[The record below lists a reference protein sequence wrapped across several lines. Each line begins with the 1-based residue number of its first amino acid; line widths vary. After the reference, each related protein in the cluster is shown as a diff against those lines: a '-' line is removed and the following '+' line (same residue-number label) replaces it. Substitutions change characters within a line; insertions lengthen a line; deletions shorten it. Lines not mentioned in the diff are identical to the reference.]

1 MEIRRM
7 RLDDLFPADYNPR
20 KALKRGDPEYEK
32 LRRSI
37 ETFSLVEPLIWNE
50 ETGRLVGGHQ
60 RLTVLRDMG
69 ISEVEVSI
77 VHLDDGH
84 EKALNVAMNKISG
97 AWNNDALVALL
108 RGLNDNMALLSGF
121 SELDL
126 EALLG
131 EKKTKDKGAG
141 DDADLPI
148 ISRRGDIW
156 MLGKHRL
163 MCGDSCCPE
172 DVDSLVAGEPVR
184 LVITDPPYNVSYEAK
199 VADQATQSVRRATS
213 RIEND
218 SMEDAAFRQFLLD
231 AYTQMY
237 RVMAPGAAIYV
248 FHADTEGLN
257 FRAAF
262 REVGFKL
269 SGCLVWAKSS
279 IVLGRSDYQW
289 RHEPILYGWRP
300 DGSHKWYGGRKKTTL
315 LQDISGVTIR
325 QETDGSTIFTFS
337 DGLHIVS
344 IRVKD
349 YEVLDNALDAM
360 SSVIYHEKPSSND
373 LHPTM
378 KPVELVAKLM
388 RNSSKRGDLVADFF
402 NGSGSTLIACEENGR
417 RCCAMELEPF
427 YCDQTV
433 RRYLAYTQ
441 REDVFL
447 LRDGQRLDFSKA
459 FGCE

>member
-1 MEIRRM
+1 MH
-7 RLDDLFPADYNPR
+7 LADLFPADYNPR
-20 KALKRGDPEYEK
+20 KALKRGNPEYEK

-37 ETFSLVEPLIWNE
+37 ETFGLVEPLIWNE

-77 VHLDDGH
+77 VHLDEPQ

-97 AWNNDALVALL
+97 AWDNDALAALL
-108 RGLNDNMALLSGF
+108 RSLDTDMALLTGF
-121 SELDL
+121 SELDM
-126 EALLG
+126 EVLLG
-131 EKKTKDKGAG
+131 VKKSKDRGA
-141 DDADLPI
+141 AAAEDLPI
-148 ISRRGDIW
+148 ISQHGDIW
-156 MLGKHRL
+156 TLGPHRL
-163 MCGDSCCPE
+163 MCGDSTVQADMDRLMDGQP
-172 DVDSLVAGEPVR
+172 AR
-184 LVITDPPYNVSYEAK
+184 LVLTDPPYNVAYEAK
-199 VADQATQSVRRATS
+199 VAEQQTQSVNRATS

-218 SMEDAAFRQFLLD
+218 SMDDTAFRAFLLD
-231 AYTQMY
+231 AYAQMY
-237 RVMAPGAAIYV
+237 SHMAPGAAIYV

-257 FRAAF
+257 FRSAF
-262 REVGFKL
+262 KEAGFKL

-300 DGSHKWYGGRKKTTL
+300 DGSHKWYGGRKRTTL
-315 LQDISGVTIR
+315 LQDVGGVTIR
-325 QETDGSTIFTFS
+325 HEADGSTILTFS

-344 IRVKD
+344 VRAKD
-349 YEVLDNALDAM
+349 YKVLDNGLEAM
-360 SSVIYHEKPSSND
+360 SSVIYHEKPSAND

-378 KPVELVAKLM
+378 KPVELVAKLL
-388 RNSSKRGDLVADFF
+388 RNSSKRGDLVLDSF

-433 RRYLAYTQ
+433 RRYMDLTGRA
-441 REDVFL
+441 DVYL
-447 LRDGQRLDFSKA
+447 LRDRQRIPFSEVS
-459 FGCE
+459 GCA

>member
-7 RLDDLFPADYNPR
+7 PLEALFPADYNPR
-20 KALKRGDPEYEK
+20 KALKRGDPEYNK

-37 ETFSLVEPLIWNE
+37 ETFGLVEPLIWNE

-60 RLTVLRDMG
+60 RLTVLKDMG
-69 ISEVEVSI
+69 ISETEVSI
-77 VHLDDGH
+77 VRLDEAQ

-97 AWNNDALVALL
+97 AWDNDALAALL
-108 RGLNDNMALLSGF
+108 RSLDDDMALLTGF
-121 SELDL
+121 SELDM

-131 EKKTKDKGAG
+131 VKKSKDKGAG
-141 DDADLPI
+141 DAEDLPI

-156 MLGKHRL
+156 ILGPHRL
-163 MCGDSCCPE
+163 MCGDSTLTADMDRLMEGQP
-172 DVDSLVAGEPVR
+172 AR
-184 LVITDPPYNVSYEAK
+184 LVITDPPYNVAYEAK
-199 VADQATQSVRRATS
+199 VADQATKSVLRATS
-213 RIEND
+213 RIVND

-231 AYTQMY
+231 FYTQAY

-262 REVGFKL
+262 REAGFKL

-315 LQDISGVTIR
+315 QQDVSGVTFR
-325 QETDGSTIFTFS
+325 QEADGSTVITFS

-344 IRVKD
+344 VRAKD
-349 YEVLDNALDAM
+349 YQVLDNGLDAM
-360 SSVIYHEKPSSND
+360 SSIIYHEKPSSND

-378 KPVELVAKLM
+378 KPVDLVAKLM

-417 RCCAMELEPF
+417 RCCAMELEPY
-427 YCDQTV
+427 YCDQTI
-433 RRYLAYTQ
+433 RRYRDLTG
-441 REDVFL
+441 RDDVFL
-447 LRDGQRLDFSKA
+447 LRDGQRLPFSDVS
-459 FGCE
+459 GCA

>member
-7 RLDDLFPADYNPR
+7 NLADLFPADYNPR
-20 KALKRGDPEYEK
+20 KALKKGDAEYEK

-37 ETFSLVEPLIWNE
+37 ETFGLVEPLIWNE
-50 ETGRLVGGHQ
+50 ATGRLVGGHQ

-69 ISEVEVSI
+69 ISEVEVS
-77 VHLDDGH
+77 VVRLDEAH
-84 EKALNVAMNKISG
+84 EKALNVALNKIDG
-97 AWNNDALVALL
+97 AWDNDALAALM
-108 RGLNDNMALLSGF
+108 RGLDSDMAMLTGF

-131 EKKTKDKGAG
+131 EKPTKDKGAA
-141 DDADLPI
+141 DDADLPVM
-148 ISRRGDIW
+148 SRRGDIW
-156 MLGKHRL
+156 ILGPHRL
-163 MCGDSCCPE
+163 MCGDSCCQADMDRLMDGKP
-172 DVDSLVAGEPVR
+172 AR
-184 LVITDPPYNVSYEAK
+184 LVLTDPPYNVAYEAK
-199 VADQATQSVRRATS
+199 VQDQQTQSVNRATS

-218 SMEDAAFRQFLLD
+218 SMEDTAFRAFLLD
-231 AYTQMY
+231 AYAQMY
-237 RVMAPGAAIYV
+237 RNMAPGAAIYV

-257 FRAAF
+257 FRSAF
-262 REVGFKL
+262 KEAGFKL

-315 LQDISGVTIR
+315 LQDVGGVTIR
-325 QETDGSTIFTFS
+325 HEPGGDVITFS

-344 IRVKD
+344 VRAKD
-349 YEVLDNALDAM
+349 YEILDNGLEAM

-378 KPVELVAKLM
+378 KPVGLVAKLL
-388 RNSSKRGDLVADFF
+388 RNSSKRADLVLDPF

-433 RRYLAYTQ
+433 RRYMEFSG

-447 LRDGQRLDFSKA
+447 LRDGQRIPFSEA
-459 FGCE
+459 AGR

>member
-1 MEIRRM
+1 MVIRM
-7 RLDDLFPADYNPR
+7 MSLDDLFPADYNPR

-37 ETFSLVEPLIWNE
+37 ETFGLVEPLIWNE
-50 ETGRLVGGHQ
+50 VTGRLVGGHQ
-60 RLTVLRDMG
+60 RLTVLKDMS
-69 ISEVEVSI
+69 ISQVEVSV
-77 VHLDDGH
+77 VHLDESH
-84 EKALNVAMNKISG
+84 EKTLNVAMNKISG
-97 AWNNDALVALL
+97 AWDEDALVVLL
-108 RGLNDNMALLSGF
+108 RGLDADMALLTGF

-131 EKKTKDKGAG
+131 EKPSKDKGAG
-141 DDADLPI
+141 DDADLPV

-156 MLGKHRL
+156 TLGTHRL
-163 MCGDSCCPE
+163 MCGDACCQADMDMLMDGQP
-172 DVDSLVAGEPVR
+172 AR
-184 LVITDPPYNVSYEAK
+184 LMITDPPYNVAYEAK

-218 SMEDAAFRQFLLD
+218 SMEDTAFRAFLLD

-237 RVMAPGAAIYV
+237 IHMAPGAAIYV

-257 FRAAF
+257 FRSTFKDA
-262 REVGFKL
+262 GFKL

-315 LQDISGVTIR
+315 LQDINGVTIR
-325 QETDGSTIFTFS
+325 HEVDGSTVITFS

-344 IRVKD
+344 VRAME

-378 KPVELVAKLM
+378 KPVELVAKLL
-388 RNSSKRGDLVADFF
+388 RNSSKRGDLVADPFG
-402 NGSGSTLIACEENGR
+402 GSGSTLIACEENGR
-417 RCCAMELEPF
+417 RCCIMELEPY
-427 YCDQTV
+427 YCDQIV
-433 RRYLAYTQ
+433 RRYLAHTR
-441 REDVFL
+441 REDVSL
-447 LRDGQRLDFSKA
+447 LRDGQRFIYSDL
-459 FGCE
+459 FGCI

>member
-7 RLDDLFPADYNPR
+7 HLADLFPADYNPR
-20 KALKRGDPEYEK
+20 KAMKRGDAEYEK
-32 LRRSI
+32 LRLSL
-37 ETFSLVEPLIWNE
+37 ETFGLVEPLIWNE
-50 ETGRLVGGHQ
+50 DTGRLVGGHQ

-69 ISEVEVSI
+69 ISEVDVSI
-77 VHLDDGH
+77 VHLDEPQ

-97 AWNNDALVALL
+97 AWDNDALAALL
-108 RGLNDNMALLSGF
+108 RSLDTDMALLTGF
-121 SELDL
+121 SELDM

-131 EKKTKDKGAG
+131 VKKSKDKGTA
-141 DDADLPI
+141 AAEDLPI

-156 MLGKHRL
+156 MLGQHRL
-163 MCGDSCCPE
+163 MCGDSTVQADMDRLIDGQP
-172 DVDSLVAGEPVR
+172 AR
-184 LVITDPPYNVSYEAK
+184 LVITDPPYNVAYEAK
-199 VADQATQSVRRATS
+199 VADQQTQSVNRATS

-218 SMEDAAFRQFLLD
+218 SMEDTAFRAFLLD
-231 AYTQMY
+231 AYAQMY
-237 RVMAPGAAIYV
+237 SHMAPGAAIYV

-257 FRAAF
+257 FRSSFKEA
-262 REVGFKL
+262 GFKL

-315 LQDISGVTIR
+315 QQDIGGVTFR
-325 QETDGSTIFTFS
+325 QEGSGSTVLTFS
-337 DGLHIVS
+337 DGLRIVAV
-344 IRVKD
+344 RVKE
-349 YEVLDNALDAM
+349 YEILDNGVDAA
-360 SSVIYHEKPSSND
+360 SSIIYFEKPSAND

-378 KPVELVAKLM
+378 KPVELVAKLL
-388 RNSSKRGDLVADFF
+388 RNSSKRGDLVLDSF

-433 RRYLAYTQ
+433 RRYMDLTG
-441 REDVFL
+441 RDDVFL
-447 LRDGQRLDFSKA
+447 LRDGQRIPFLEVSR
-459 FGCE
+459 G

>member
-1 MEIRRM
+1 M
-7 RLDDLFPADYNPR
+7 
-20 KALKRGDPEYEK
+20 
-32 LRRSI
+32 
-37 ETFSLVEPLIWNE
+37 EPLIWNE

-77 VHLDDGH
+77 VHLDEPQ

-97 AWNNDALVALL
+97 AWDNDALAALL
-108 RGLNDNMALLSGF
+108 RSLDTDMALLTGF
-121 SELDL
+121 SELDM

-131 EKKTKDKGAG
+131 VKKTKDKGTSA
-141 DDADLPI
+141 AEDLPI
-148 ISRRGDIW
+148 ISRHGDIW
-156 MLGKHRL
+156 TLGPHRL
-163 MCGDSCCPE
+163 MCGDSTVQADMDRLMDGQP
-172 DVDSLVAGEPVR
+172 AR
-184 LVITDPPYNVSYEAK
+184 LVLTDPPYNVAYEAK
-199 VADQATQSVRRATS
+199 VQDQQTQSARRATS

-218 SMEDAAFRQFLLD
+218 SMEDTAFRAFLLD
-231 AYTQMY
+231 AYAQMY
-237 RVMAPGAAIYV
+237 SHMAPGAAIYV

-257 FRAAF
+257 FRSAF
-262 REVGFKL
+262 KEAGFKL

-315 LQDISGVTIR
+315 LQDVGGVTIR
-325 QETDGSTIFTFS
+325 HEADGSTILTFS

-344 IRVKD
+344 IRAKD
-349 YEVLDNALDAM
+349 YKVLDNGLEAM
-360 SSVIYHEKPSSND
+360 SSVIYHEKPSAND

-378 KPVELVAKLM
+378 KPVELVAKLL
-388 RNSSKRGDLVADFF
+388 RNSSKRGDLVLDSF

-433 RRYLAYTQ
+433 RRYMDLTG
-441 REDVFL
+441 RDDVFL
-447 LRDGQRLDFSKA
+447 LRDEQRIPFSEVSR
-459 FGCE
+459 G

>member
-1 MEIRRM
+1 MEIRSM
-7 RLDDLFPADYNPR
+7 HLADLFPADYNPR
-20 KALKRGDPEYEK
+20 KALKRGDAEYEK

-37 ETFSLVEPLIWNE
+37 ETFGLVEPLIWNE

-77 VHLDDGH
+77 VHLDEPQ
-84 EKALNVAMNKISG
+84 EKALNVAMNKIYG
-97 AWNNDALVALL
+97 AWDNDALAALL
-108 RGLNDNMALLSGF
+108 RSLDTDMALLTGF
-121 SELDL
+121 SELDM

-131 EKKTKDKGAG
+131 VKKSKDKGTA
-141 DDADLPI
+141 AAEDLPI

-156 MLGKHRL
+156 MLGPHRL
-163 MCGDSCCPE
+163 MCGDSTVQADMDRLMDGQP
-172 DVDSLVAGEPVR
+172 AR
-184 LVITDPPYNVSYEAK
+184 LVITDPPYNVAYEAK
-199 VADQATQSVRRATS
+199 VQDQQTQSVNRATS

-218 SMEDAAFRQFLLD
+218 SMEDTAFRAFLLD
-231 AYTQMY
+231 AYAQMY
-237 RVMAPGAAIYV
+237 SHMAPGATIYV

-257 FRAAF
+257 FRSAF
-262 REVGFKL
+262 KEAGFKL

-315 LQDISGVTIR
+315 QQDIAGVTFR
-325 QETDGSTIFTFS
+325 QEADGSTILTFS
-337 DGLHIVS
+337 DGLRIVAV
-344 IRVKD
+344 RVKD
-349 YEVLDNALDAM
+349 YRILDNGVDAA
-360 SSVIYHEKPSSND
+360 SSIIYFEKPSAKD

-378 KPVELVAKLM
+378 KPVELVAKLL
-388 RNSSKRGDLVADFF
+388 RNSSKRGDLVLDSF

-433 RRYLAYTQ
+433 RRYLDLTGRDDAY
-441 REDVFL
+441 L
-447 LRDGQRLDFSKA
+447 LRNGQRISFSEVSR
-459 FGCE
+459 G

>member
-1 MEIRRM
+1 MH
-7 RLDDLFPADYNPR
+7 LADLFPADYNPR
-20 KALKRGDPEYEK
+20 KALKRGDAEYEK

-37 ETFSLVEPLIWNE
+37 ETFGLVEPLIWNE

-77 VHLDDGH
+77 VHLDEPQ
-84 EKALNVAMNKISG
+84 EKALNVAMNKIYG
-97 AWNNDALVALL
+97 AWDNDALAALL
-108 RGLNDNMALLSGF
+108 RSLDTDMALLTGF
-121 SELDL
+121 SELDM

-131 EKKTKDKGAG
+131 VKKSKDKGTA
-141 DDADLPI
+141 AAEDLPI

-156 MLGKHRL
+156 MLGPHRL
-163 MCGDSCCPE
+163 MCGDSTVQADMDRLMDGQP
-172 DVDSLVAGEPVR
+172 AR
-184 LVITDPPYNVSYEAK
+184 LVITDPPYNVAYEAK
-199 VADQATQSVRRATS
+199 VQDQQTQSVNRATS

-218 SMEDAAFRQFLLD
+218 SMEDTAFRAFLLD
-231 AYTQMY
+231 AYAQMY
-237 RVMAPGAAIYV
+237 SHMAPGATIYV

-257 FRAAF
+257 FRSAF
-262 REVGFKL
+262 KEAGFKL

-315 LQDISGVTIR
+315 QQDIAGVTFR
-325 QETDGSTIFTFS
+325 QEADGSTILTFS
-337 DGLHIVS
+337 DGLRIVAV
-344 IRVKD
+344 RVKD
-349 YEVLDNALDAM
+349 YRILDNGVDAA
-360 SSVIYHEKPSSND
+360 SSIIYFEKPSAND

-378 KPVELVAKLM
+378 KPVELVAKLL
-388 RNSSKRGDLVADFF
+388 RNSSKRGDLVLDSF

-433 RRYLAYTQ
+433 RRYLDLTGRDDAY
-441 REDVFL
+441 L
-447 LRDGQRLDFSKA
+447 LRNGQRISFSEVSR
-459 FGCE
+459 G